1 MIQSIC
7 VWDHAL
13 PFHLFTD
20 SLPRI
25 CGFLFCKFDEANDVH
40 VHSTPACLFGCM
52 DERMHAC
59 DFANLTCLIFNC
71 IFFIYTS
78 LVIYGT
84 VNLLQYWVT
93 SRFFY
98 RVSQSWNK
106 IFHAILGVYGALWLY
121 ICSVSTFLWVLEDCL
136 LLPNSCINLFL
147 IGKIRWVNYLY
158 IFVILINHP
167 IYISNYQK

>member
-1 MIQSIC
+1 M
-7 VWDHAL
+7 
-13 PFHLFTD
+13 PYLFTCSRTAYLGYVGFCSVNLMKLMTSMCTPHPHVCLD
-20 SLPRI
+20 AWMNACMLVILQILLTLFSVVF
-25 CGFLFCKFDEANDVH
+25 FLFIH
-40 VHSTPACLFGCM
+40 L
-52 DERMHAC
+52 
-59 DFANLTCLIFNC
+59 LT
-71 IFFIYTS
+71 

-98 RVSQSWNK
+98 RVSQSWNQ
-106 IFHAILGVYGALWLY
+106 ISHAILGVYGALWLY

-158 IFVILINHP
+158 IFVILINHS